1 MVSKG
6 YYQFTA
12 RTKLI
17 KNVVNTYP
25 PKHFS
30 QILMLRK
37 KKSKFL
43 YIKNDLKTPCS
54 YK

>member
-37 KKSKFL
+37 KKIEILIHQKRF
-43 YIKNDLKTPCS
+43 KNSMQL
-54 YK
+54 